1 MQQIFWL
8 AIAGMV
14 GTLSRFGINGFCQ
27 RFFGDHYALGT
38 LLVNISGA
46 FFIGLLMESSRQAS
60 FISNQTAM
68 IVAVGFLGA
77 FTTFSSLTFE
87 MLTYFQR
94 EE

>member
-46 FFIGLLMESSRQAS
+46 FSSA
-60 FISNQTAM
+60 
-68 IVAVGFLGA
+68 
-77 FTTFSSLTFE
+77 
-87 MLTYFQR
+87 Y
-94 EE
+94 